1 LSENPL
7 TFNLNKYYEENINII
22 NSFDKL
28 NHKNLIKILPEKIF
42 CDHVKN
48 TCFTH
53 SDKDIYFSD
62 QHHLAE
68 VGASM
73 LVDEVEKGIEKFIN
87 Y

>member
-1 LSENPL
+1 MAAIFCPCPISV
-7 TFNLNKYYEENINII
+7 I
-22 NSFDKL
+22 
-28 NHKNLIKILPEKIF
+28 IKIVWSQKHFVIAKNCLWSEKIF
-42 CDHVKN
+42 CDPVKN
-48 TCFTH
+48 ACFTH

-73 LVDEVEKGIEKFIN
+73 LVDEIEKGIEKFIK